1 MLKEHVIELPI
12 KNDRIDFE
20 FMDTFIQELELE
32 RIQKLETFLIAT
44 GLNDYYLSKQES
56 DLLSHL
62 PKFKSFTL
70 ASSYFMR
77 KKLVKVDDKGLFNIV
92 PTKKKINANDIIF
105 GGQYPYVA
113 RGERD
118 NGIKGYIDF
127 NEEYLNAKNTISFGQ
142 DTATM
147 YFQPNEYF
155 TGDKIQVFTLNERY
169 GSLDENIALYLISSL
184 NKTFASFNWGQQS
197 FALDVIAPLSVKLP
211 ITETGEIDFEYMKK
225 YITIIKKI
233 TIEEVIKY
241 KDDIIST
248 SKTIID

>member
-1 MLKEHVIELPI
+1 
-12 KNDRIDFE
+12 
-20 FMDTFIQELELE
+20 
-32 RIQKLETFLIAT
+32 
-44 GLNDYYLSKQES
+44 
-56 DLLSHL
+56 
-62 PKFKSFTL
+62 
-70 ASSYFMR
+70 
-77 KKLVKVDDKGLFNIV
+77 
-92 PTKKKINANDIIF
+92 
-105 GGQYPYVA
+105 
-113 RGERD
+113 
-118 NGIKGYIDF
+118 
-127 NEEYLNAKNTISFGQ
+127 
-142 DTATM
+142 M

-233 TIEEVIKY
+233 TIEDVIKY

-248 SKTIID
+248 SKTVID